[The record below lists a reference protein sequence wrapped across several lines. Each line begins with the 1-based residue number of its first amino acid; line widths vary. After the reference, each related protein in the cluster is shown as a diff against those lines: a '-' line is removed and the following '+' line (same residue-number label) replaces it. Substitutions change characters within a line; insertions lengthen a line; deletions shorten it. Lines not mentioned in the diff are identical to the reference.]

1 MDAILKKNAIN
12 YGLISGLIGVLATV
26 TMYSIDLKLFVNMWI
41 GFSLLAV
48 WIIIG
53 VLLLSKCKKEKAGNL
68 TFKEGFTAYFL
79 SALIGILISTAFN
92 IFLLNIFDTEA
103 RDQITEHLVK
113 FQVEMLE
120 KFGGTAEQITQA
132 EEEIRSKAQ
141 FSVKGQLFGIVQSL
155 IGSIILGLILAAIF
169 KSKTREDF

>member
-1 MDAILKKNAIN
+1 
-12 YGLISGLIGVLATV
+12 
-26 TMYSIDLKLFVNMWI
+26 
-41 GFSLLAV
+41 
-48 WIIIG
+48 
-53 VLLLSKCKKEKAGNL
+53 
-68 TFKEGFTAYFL
+68 
-79 SALIGILISTAFN
+79 
-92 IFLLNIFDTEA
+92 
-103 RDQITEHLVK
+103 
-113 FQVEMLE
+113 MLE

>member
-1 MDAILKKNAIN
+1 
-12 YGLISGLIGVLATV
+12 
-26 TMYSIDLKLFVNMWI
+26 
-41 GFSLLAV
+41 
-48 WIIIG
+48 
-53 VLLLSKCKKEKAGNL
+53 
-68 TFKEGFTAYFL
+68 
-79 SALIGILISTAFN
+79 
-92 IFLLNIFDTEA
+92 LNIFDTEA

-120 KFGGTAEQITQA
+120 KFGGTAEQIAKA
-132 EEEIRSKAQ
+132 ESDTRANAQ